1 MMCFDVPHL
10 NMNAAPVTV
19 QYAFVWKGA
28 VWTFSKEKRK
38 LYGLKQSQIPSKF
51 FIFEINYAILKTP
64 LILHCCSLH
73 GGKQLYSS
81 RVKDFILK

>member
-1 MMCFDVPHL
+1 MCFDVPHL

-51 FIFEINYAILKTP
+51 FILRLTMPFKSSID
-64 LILHCCSLH
+64 SL
-73 GGKQLYSS
+73 LL
-81 RVKDFILK
+81 FPTWW